1 MTNYKCNYC
10 GKWFEFSRDKSTHQE
25 YCGMTQ
31 LDDYD
36 DTGEIIKLDNIN
48 KALRINDYD
57 YNDTTTDKT
66 TQRTLRN
73 RVVRKQ
79 QHNNKR

>member
-1 MTNYKCNYC
+1 M
-10 GKWFEFSRDKSTHQE
+10 
-25 YCGMTQ
+25 
-31 LDDYD
+31 
-36 DTGEIIKLDNIN
+36 N
-48 KALRINDYD
+48 KALRLNDYD